1 MKTVTTTSIQLLG
14 RTLIAAACA
23 MAATAYAAPDTEAD
37 IKDIV
42 LNRIN
47 APLVVTNPTATPAA
61 TRPTPVNSVTSI
73 HANGDAMMVSVLQE
87 SANGGLKPHPTNTLF
102 KTGDKFRVK
111 MLASRDG
118 KVALYNTK
126 PTGELV
132 KEPLWRGDV
141 TRGLEIISPSMR
153 LEGTKGTDKLHIVL
167 EPAVPE
173 SSGMLA
179 WLGTWLGSTSKDI
192 RLDVQ
197 NTHSDTYLL
206 GVANKGLVTTLRIT
220 HR

>member
-1 MKTVTTTSIQLLG
+1 MKTTAQILRL
-14 RTLIAAACA
+14 TLTAALCA
-23 MAATAYAAPDTEAD
+23 MAAATYAAPDTEAQV
-37 IKDIV
+37 KDIV

-47 APLVVTNPTATPAA
+47 TAQQASSAATPAVQ
-61 TRPTPVNSVTSI
+61 PVNAVASL
-73 HANGDAMMVSVLQE
+73 HANGDAMVVSVLQE
-87 SANGGLKPHPTNTLF
+87 VANGGLKPHPTNTRF
-102 KTGDKFRVK
+102 NTGDKFRVK

-132 KEPLWRGDV
+132 KAPLWRGDV

-153 LEGTKGTDKLHIVL
+153 LEGTKGTDQLHIVL
-167 EPAVPE
+167 EPAKEPGVV
-173 SSGMLA
+173 G
-179 WLGTWLGSTSKDI
+179 WLSNWLGSSSKDI

-197 NTHSDTYLL
+197 NTPSDTYLL

>member
-1 MKTVTTTSIQLLG
+1 MKTTTQLL
-14 RTLIAAACA
+14 RLTLTAALCA
-23 MAATAYAAPDTEAD
+23 MAAATYAAPDSEAQV
-37 IKDIV
+37 KDIV

-47 APLVVTNPTATPAA
+47 TVQVGNSAATPAVQ
-61 TRPTPVNSVTSI
+61 PVNAVASH
-73 HANGDAMMVSVLQE
+73 HANGDAMVVRVLQE
-87 SANGGLKPHPTNTLF
+87 SGNGGLKPHATNTLF

-132 KEPLWRGDV
+132 KKPLWRGDV

-153 LEGTKGTDKLHIVL
+153 LQGSKGTDQLHIVL

-173 SSGMLA
+173 TSGVVA
-179 WLGTWLGSTSKDI
+179 WLGNWLGSSSKDI

-197 NTHSDTYLL
+197 NTPSDTYLL
-206 GVANKGLVTTLRIT
+206 GVAAKGLVTTLRIT

>member
-1 MKTVTTTSIQLLG
+1 MKTTRQLL
-14 RTLIAAACA
+14 RLTVTAAICA
-23 MAATAYAAPDTEAD
+23 MAGATYAAPDTPAQV
-37 IKDIV
+37 KDIV

-47 APLVVTNPTATPAA
+47 SAPVVTNSATPAVPA
-61 TRPTPVNSVTSI
+61 VNAVSSI
-73 HANGDAMMVSVLQE
+73 HANGDAMVVRVLKE
-87 SANGGLKPHPTNTLF
+87 LGNGGLKPHPTNTLF

-132 KEPLWRGDV
+132 IEPLWRGDV

-153 LEGTKGTDKLHIVL
+153 LEGTKGTDQLHIVL

-173 SSGMLA
+173 PIGLV
-179 WLGTWLGSTSKDI
+179 TWLGNWLGSSSKDI

-197 NTHSDTYLL
+197 NTSTETYLL
-206 GVANKGLVTTLRIT
+206 GIGGKGLVTTLRIT

>member
-1 MKTVTTTSIQLLG
+1 MKTTTQLI
-14 RTLIAAACA
+14 RMTLIAALC
-23 MAATAYAAPDTEAD
+23 ATALGVHAEPDTEAD
-37 IKDIV
+37 VKDIV

-47 APLVVTNPTATPAA
+47 APQAAASNVRPATAAINT
-61 TRPTPVNSVTSI
+61 VSSM
-73 HANGDAMMVSVLQE
+73 HANGDAMVISVLQE
-87 SANGGLKPHPTNTLF
+87 TANGGLKPHPTNTLF

-111 MLASRDG
+111 MFASRDG

-132 KEPLWRGDV
+132 QKALWRGDV

-153 LEGTKGTDKLHIVL
+153 LEGNKGTDQLHIVL
-167 EPAVPE
+167 EPTQETAGV
-173 SSGMLA
+173 MV
-179 WLGTWLGSTSKDI
+179 WLSNWLGSSSKDI

-197 NTHSDTYLL
+197 NTPSDTYLL
-206 GVANKGLVTTLRIT
+206 GVAGKGLVTTLRIN